1 MNDIRNGGG
10 YGEDWVNV
18 IVDKGK
24 GKKSLLMV
32 KLGRG
37 YLRMKKWVLYVDREN
52 GKEEMMEGFIE
63 WCMNKSKKE
72 L

>member
-1 MNDIRNGGG
+1 M
-10 YGEDWVNV
+10 
-18 IVDKGK
+18 DKGK